1 MDRLY
6 QANFSADAILKINRC
21 RMYLKVLTLADISLG
36 DGGFIDPEMYHG
48 RKSPYKDNTHQ
59 WPRQEKPPRSA
70 WTQWQLAVDTVWSQH
85 QSITPSLGPWITK
98 PIMKWKWFHDITT
111 SSLYE
116 IKSDTTIHKYD
127 ALDHLQRRN
136 RHYFT
141 PFGEPTPAIPLTAAP
156 VIPHTANHAL
166 CCTT

>member
-1 MDRLY
+1 
-6 QANFSADAILKINRC
+6 
-21 RMYLKVLTLADISLG
+21 
-36 DGGFIDPEMYHG
+36 
-48 RKSPYKDNTHQ
+48 
-59 WPRQEKPPRSA
+59 
-70 WTQWQLAVDTVWSQH
+70 
-85 QSITPSLGPWITK
+85 
-98 PIMKWKWFHDITT
+98 MKWKWFHDITT

-166 CCTT
+166 CCTTGYPLYQPLAPPTHTTFISILET